1 MNEQLKVIITAE
13 VAKFKAAMG
22 SAKAEFKDFKNQ
34 VKSVDTKTIEN
45 NFSKLGDGINKSM
58 KLAAAGAAT
67 LVTALVG
74 ASIGTQEF
82 QGDMAALS
90 SAYEQAGFSAETAS
104 STMSR
109 LYGVIGET
117 DTSVEAAQQ
126 IALLANSEAE
136 VAKWGELASGVMG
149 TFGDALKPET
159 FYEAANETLK
169 LGEATGAF
177 VQMLEGTGVMS
188 VDEFNAALAACTT
201 EEEKQAL
208 MLEVSQ
214 KAMGE
219 AGKAWDEATGKLQ
232 EQRQAQLEMQTAL
245 ADVGAAVAPVVTEFM
260 RFASDALGACVP
272 YFSDIANNLA
282 PTLANVLTT
291 VASALADA
299 FKWAS
304 QHKALMITMA
314 TVIAV
319 ITTAITL
326 YNVVAAVKAAM
337 AVAEVTTVWGL
348 VAAYTAQAI
357 AMMAALAPYLLIA
370 AAVAAFIA
378 ILVKAYKEN
387 ETFRNIVNKVFNN
400 IKDIITKVMNVV
412 KTVISTVWDTIKFI
426 WDNGLKQVLN
436 IVINILAKI
445 VEDFTNRLNAVMTIV
460 KGVFTAV
467 SNVIK
472 SSLETA
478 KTIVDNVLKLIKAI
492 FTGDFEG
499 AKQAV
504 VNIFNA
510 IKTHISNVL
519 NAAKGVVQSVLD
531 AIRGYFGDK
540 LNAAKTIVS
549 NVFNSIK
556 DSIEDKINSAKDK
569 VENAIEK
576 IKSFMNFSW
585 SLPKP
590 KIPKFNVSGGKA
602 PWGFMGQGSLPK
614 ITITWLA
621 RGGVFDSATLF
632 GFGNGQLGGLGEDG
646 AEAVVPLEKNLGW
659 LDKLAS
665 MLDERLGGSS
675 PTLILQVDGKT
686 FGEVSIDNINKITR
700 QTGNLPLVLS

>member
-1 MNEQLKVIITAE
+1 MSDAKTELN
-13 VAKFKAAMG
+13 KFK
-22 SAKAEFKDFKNQ
+22 EQ
-34 VKSVDTKTIEN
+34 VKSVDTSTIDE
-45 NFSKLGDGINKSM
+45 NFSKLGTKINSAM
-58 KLAAAGAAT
+58 KIGAAGVLALGAALAGISMAT
-67 LVTALVG
+67 ME
-74 ASIGTQEF
+74 TQA
-82 QGDMAALS
+82 DMAVLS

-104 STMSR
+104 SVMSR

-188 VDEFNAALAACTT
+188 VEEFNAALAACST

-214 KAMGE
+214 KAMGD
-219 AGKAWDEATGKLQ
+219 AGKAFDEATAKLQ
-232 EQRQAQLEMQTAL
+232 EQRQAQLEMETAL

-272 YFSDIANNLA
+272 YLSDIANNLA
-282 PTLANVLTT
+282 PTLADVLTT

-299 FKWAS
+299 FNWAS

-348 VAAYTAQAI
+348 VAAYTAQAV
-357 AMMAALAPYLLIA
+357 AMAAALAPYLLIA
-370 AAVAAFIA
+370 AAIAAVIA
-378 ILVKAYKEN
+378 I
-387 ETFRNIVNKVFNN
+387 
-400 IKDIITKVMNVV
+400 
-412 KTVISTVWDTIKFI
+412 
-426 WDNGLKQVLN
+426 
-436 IVINILAKI
+436 IVICVKHWDEIKAKVLEVAEKI
-445 VEDFTNRLNAVMTIV
+445 KAKVKEMKEKVVNFFTELGNKIKEKVEEMKAKVVEKFEA
-460 KGVFTAV
+460 
-467 SNVIK
+467 IK
-472 SSLETA
+472 S
-478 KTIVDNVLKLIKAI
+478 TITEKVQA
-492 FTGDFEG
+492 

-504 VNIFNA
+504 VDKFNEIKQNIQDKIEAAKEIVKKAVELIKQDIQNKFNAAKQIVVTVFTGIYDNIKSKIELAKSIVTNVLGAIKAIFSGDLEGAKQCVINIFNA
-510 IKTHISNVL
+510 IKDHIE
-519 NAAKGVVQSVLD
+519 K
-531 AIRGYFGDK
+531 
-540 LNAAKTIVS
+540 
-549 NVFNSIK
+549 
-556 DSIEDKINSAKDK
+556 KINEAKDK
-569 VENAIEK
+569 VDAAIQK
-576 IKSFMNFSW
+576 VKDIMNFSW

-602 PWGFMGQGSLPK
+602 PWGFMGKGSLPK
-614 ITITWLA
+614 ISITWMA
-621 RGGVFDSATLF
+621 RGGVFDAATLF

-665 MLDERLGGSS
+665 MLDERMSGGS
-675 PTLILQVDGKT
+675 PTLILQVDGT
-686 FGEVSIDNINKITR
+686 TLGEVTIANINKIIR
-700 QTGNLPLVLS
+700 QTNNIPFILP